1 MSEQDERDTARKTTP
16 ETAVE
21 TEPAPTPPPAAPG
34 GRLVTG
40 IAWVV
45 LLLGLWLWGREA
57 TDVREGI
64 SRPATGDMAAA
75 GRPPDVPL
83 PPAHAPLDDA
93 RPQRLDVPGLDI
105 DAPVVARGLDA
116 EGAIEPP
123 PFDQPGTVGWY
134 AAGVTPGAAGTALMV
149 GHVDTETRPA
159 VFYQL
164 STLEPGQTIRVARDD
179 DEVAEFTV
187 DDVQVLTRDGF
198 DAQQAYGPRDTG
210 RSELRL
216 ITCGGTFDQT
226 TDSYTANVVVSAY
239 LTGTGADGHVT
250 R

>member
-1 MSEQDERDTARKTTP
+1 MPEPDQQDQQDAT
-16 ETAVE
+16 
-21 TEPAPTPPPAAPG
+21 G
-34 GRLVTG
+34 SGRLVTG

-57 TDVREGI
+57 TDVREEV

-83 PPAHAPLDDA
+83 PPAHAPLGDA
-93 RPQRLDVPGLDI
+93 PPQRLDIPALGVR
-105 DAPVVARGLDA
+105 APVVARGLDA

-123 PFDQPGTVGWY
+123 PFDRPGSVGWY

-159 VFYQL
+159 VFHEV
-164 STLEPGQTIRVARDD
+164 STLEPGETIRVVRAGAAG
-179 DEVAEFTV
+179 VAEFTV
-187 DDVQVLTRDGF
+187 DDVQVLPRDGF
-198 DAQQAYGPRDTG
+198 DAQQAYGPHRTG
-210 RSELRL
+210 RAELRL
-216 ITCGGTFDQT
+216 ITCGGTFDRA

-239 LTGTGADGHVT
+239 LTGTGPQ
-250 R
+250 

>member
-1 MSEQDERDTARKTTP
+1 MSGQDAQDTA
-16 ETAVE
+16 
-21 TEPAPTPPPAAPG
+21 PAAAQDTAPAAAPGTAASG

-57 TDVREGI
+57 TDVREGV

-83 PPAHAPLDDA
+83 PPAHAPLGEA
-93 RPQRLDVPGLDI
+93 RPQRLEVPELGI
-105 DAPVVARGLDA
+105 EAPVVARGLDA

-123 PFDQPGTVGWY
+123 PFDQPGSVGWY

-159 VFYQL
+159 VFYEL
-164 STLEPGQTIRVARDD
+164 STLEPGETIRVVRDGD
-179 DEVAEFTV
+179 GTAEFTV

-198 DAQQAYGPRDTG
+198 DAQQAFGPRDTS

-216 ITCGGTFDQT
+216 ITCGGTFDRA

-239 LTGTGADGHVT
+239 LTGTAP
-250 R
+250 